1 LGLGGGHGQRDP
13 RRGCLPLG
21 AGCDDEPA
29 APRIRL
35 VAWRG
40 WAGDVGQHDAVSP
53 VVFSWVFA
61 AHQLGAAIAAAGAG
75 WLRDLQG
82 NYDMAF
88 YLGAALCF
96 VAAVLSA
103 MVRRNQVSVTS
114 TRSAPASRS

>member
-1 LGLGGGHGQRDP
+1 MN
-13 RRGCLPLG
+13 
-21 AGCDDEPA
+21 
-29 APRIRL
+29 
-35 VAWRG
+35 G

-114 TRSAPASRS
+114 ARSAPASRS